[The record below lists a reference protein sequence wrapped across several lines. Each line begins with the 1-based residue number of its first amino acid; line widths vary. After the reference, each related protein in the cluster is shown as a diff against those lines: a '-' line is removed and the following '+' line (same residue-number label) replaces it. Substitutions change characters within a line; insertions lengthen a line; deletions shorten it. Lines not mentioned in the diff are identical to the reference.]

1 MLGLVSA
8 VEPTL
13 EEVGTALGL
22 EDLPSPEC
30 WLQTKEVTSITLQID
45 SVLETLAEASAQ
57 QRINRPSRLRE
68 QFLQYAESHLTDPN
82 LNVTM
87 AAESFDMSPSYF
99 SCLFKK
105 SVGAGFLDYVHQNR
119 VRLAEEKMQAN
130 PALPLKDI
138 AEQVGYTT
146 PLALNR
152 AFRKYEGV
160 PPSVFRKQM

>member
-57 QRINRPSRLRE
+57 QRINNPSRLRE

-99 SCLFKK
+99 SRPFKK

-130 PALPLKDI
+130 PALPL
-138 AEQVGYTT
+138 
-146 PLALNR
+146 
-152 AFRKYEGV
+152 
-160 PPSVFRKQM
+160 